1 VLSSLIIYHVV
12 VLGRVVGME
21 DNREEERRE
30 GEEGP
35 PGEKRSYGPIVQSA
49 GQMGRPGIN
58 LEGRLCK

>member
-1 VLSSLIIYHVV
+1 
-12 VLGRVVGME
+12 ME

-49 GQMGRPGIN
+49 GQMGKPGIN